1 MQYVF
6 EAIGTRWRINIDQP
20 ISNQAADV
28 LWRAVRRRI
37 GVFDRHYSRFRADS
51 LVTAMAERAG
61 TYQLPLDAGPLLGF
75 YHALYRLTNGLVTP
89 LVGQTL
95 VGMGYDANYTLQPE
109 ATIAPVPSWD
119 EVLAQQG
126 RALTMKKP
134 ALLDFGAAGKG
145 YALDIVGK
153 LLKRRG
159 IANFSIDAGGDI
171 LHSTTADRAIQVGL
185 EHPSDPSRIIGTAT
199 IANQSLCGSAI
210 SKRAWG
216 SHHHI
221 VDPRQ
226 STSPR
231 RVVATWVVAQDG
243 LVADG
248 LATALFLVPPQTLLN
263 DYSFAYAVVRSDLS
277 IAYSADFPGEFFTGE
292 EVHGR

>member
-20 ISNQAADV
+20 VSDQESDV

-37 GVFDRHYSRFRADS
+37 GVFDRHYSRFRSDS
-51 LVTAMAERAG
+51 LVAAMAEHAG
-61 TYQLPLDAGPLLGF
+61 TYQLPRDAGPLLDF
-75 YHALYRLTNGLVTP
+75 YHALYRLTSGLVTP

-95 VGMGYDANYTLQPE
+95 VDRGYDAHYTLQPK
-109 ATIAPVPSWD
+109 ATIASVPSWD
-119 EVLAQQG
+119 EVLTRQG
-126 RALTMKKP
+126 TSLTMRRP

-159 IANFSIDAGGDI
+159 IANFSINAGGDI
-171 LHSTTADRAIQVGL
+171 LHSTTAGRAIELGL
-185 EHPSDPSRIIGTAT
+185 EHPSDPSRIIGMAT
-199 IANQSLCGSAI
+199 IANQSLCGSAT

-216 SHHHI
+216 AYHHI
-221 VDPRQ
+221 VDPRH
-226 STSPR
+226 SASPR

-263 DYSFAYAVVRSDLS
+263 NYSFAYAVVRSDLS
-277 IAYSADFPGEFFTGE
+277 IAYSADFPGKFFTRE
-292 EVHGR
+292 EAHGY